1 MKLGIMKSLNFVL
14 LLSFIAVPMGRTH
27 ESAFH
32 SLAEL
37 AVHIS
42 GHLEELRTLEQ
53 QQPMNK
59 EQIREE
65 CHEIQTH
72 AEHYQQFAQRLI
84 EQGNNVKT
92 AQMLNQ
98 ISKELYQAAGYE
110 DFFSVIRLMA
120 VTQNLLRS

>member
-1 MKLGIMKSLNFVL
+1 MGIIKSLNFVF
-14 LLSFIAVPMGRTH
+14 LLSLIVAPMGWAH

-65 CHEIQTH
+65 CHEIQAH
-72 AEHYQQFAQRLI
+72 AEQYQQFAQRLLD
-84 EQGNNVKT
+84 QGDKIGRAHV
-92 AQMLNQ
+92 
-98 ISKELYQAAGYE
+98 
-110 DFFSVIRLMA
+110 
-120 VTQNLLRS
+120 

>member
-1 MKLGIMKSLNFVL
+1 MGIIKSLNFVL
-14 LLSFIAVPMGRTH
+14 LLSLIAAPMGWAHGST
-27 ESAFH
+27 FH

-37 AVHIS
+37 EAHIS
-42 GHLEELRTLEQ
+42 GHLEELRSLEQ
-53 QQPMNK
+53 QQPINK

-65 CHEIQTH
+65 CHEIQVH
-72 AEHYQQFAQRLI
+72 AEQYQQFAQRLI
-84 EQGNNVKT
+84 DQRDNVKT